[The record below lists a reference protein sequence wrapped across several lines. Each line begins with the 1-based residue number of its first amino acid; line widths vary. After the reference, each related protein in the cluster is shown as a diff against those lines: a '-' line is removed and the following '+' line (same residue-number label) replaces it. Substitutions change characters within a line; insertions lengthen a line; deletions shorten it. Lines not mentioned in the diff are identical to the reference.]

1 MTPPSIRTIEQLRA
15 TRFAE
20 HSVELPG
27 INITM
32 NVSHP
37 KGFIDVSHCEK
48 DHILTLY
55 MMPLP
60 NVRNCYI
67 PSDKAKTPIEVGA
80 LSLRP
85 AGVPWR
91 IITVGLPV
99 RSLIVSISPQKYYE
113 VTGRKDHA
121 WDLEAATN
129 ILGTPINVTML
140 RIALELNKPGLKSRR
155 LIELLAESLV
165 IDLARFADDKTS
177 GSAASR
183 GGLSS
188 EQIRA
193 IKEYLEKSDGR
204 GMTIPKISKFLK
216 LSSRHLT
223 RMFKISTGS
232 TIHAYIAEV
241 RMRQAVAL
249 LSTSDLPLKEI
260 AYKVGYS
267 ASSSFSAAFRDMT
280 GISPRAFRK
289 DIQSRT
295 PNS

>member
-1 MTPPSIRTIEQLRA
+1 MEQLRA
-15 TRFAE
+15 TRFVE

-27 INITM
+27 ISITS

-37 KGFIDVSHCEK
+37 KGFIDVSHCDK
-48 DHILTLY
+48 DHVLTLY
-55 MMPLP
+55 MMPLG

-67 PSDKAKTPIEVGA
+67 PADKAKTPVEVGA

-91 IITVGLPV
+91 IVTVGLPV

-129 ILGTPINVTML
+129 ILGTPMNVTML

-183 GGLSS
+183 GGLSP

-193 IKEYLEKSDGR
+193 IKEYLEKSDGY

-232 TIHAYIAEV
+232 TIHSYIAEV

-280 GISPRAFRK
+280 GISPRAFRN
-289 DIQSRT
+289 DIQSRM